1 MGISKAKITNAVNK
15 AFDAAGELA
24 STATLSNKVATSY
37 SFASGNVAKS
47 GTSTSVKVIITE
59 KSLADGR
66 AKYTALLKT
75 AESIDAYDTLTVGSD
90 IYNITDTTD
99 NGFVITATLTKEA

>member
-15 AFDAAGELA
+15 AFDAAGELV
-24 STATLSNKVATSY
+24 SKATLSNKVASSY
-37 SFASGNVAKS
+37 SFASGTVTQSNVSAL
-47 GTSTSVKVIITE
+47 VDIIITE
-59 KSLADGR
+59 KSLVDGR

-75 AESIDAYDTLTVGSD
+75 AANIDAYDTLTVGSD
-90 IYNITDTTD
+90 TYSITDTTD